1 MKNEKVKIKKMNIVQ
16 LSRDMRF
23 SREIH
28 GILTKMDN
36 AYQAYCEWG
45 VYPENNDNINEENYH
60 YKREEKLKEAK
71 ELVQGHYHKSL
82 RRIVNTLKLEI
93 FSELEYLYDENGNFG
108 LYEIDNWDE
117 LEGLSEEESIEKYI
131 KMRFEVPLEVLREGS
146 SRYYVEICDF
156 IKYAIL
162 ELDKARDILK
172 ENVNIISR
180 QVIPHKFIFGISDE
194 ENLLFGDESAL
205 SAFDIMVYSA
215 VISILYE
222 VEQQVLQEF
231 EEGIVAPDTKET
243 VSYLSKSGKDVFDNI
258 LRNMTIYITVQKVF
272 NMLSGRND
280 KMPST
285 KVKEAIKSTF
295 ERLSRIAVKENEPQS
310 LRTRYRNA
318 RGDVRLLSVNKT
330 EGLRINSRKRNYALY
345 LQEVPPLYGL
355 AKNKGKLSEVDISLL
370 DAPLENS
377 VENIALKGYL
387 LRQIVLARSMR
398 KKEVIIS
405 YKNLYRSIGIKD
417 SGRGM
422 SIEEQNKI
430 HIAQLNIRLKV
441 KKCLVFWK
449 EHELIRR
456 ADTTSTK
463 KAVVYI

>member
-1 MKNEKVKIKKMNIVQ
+1 
-16 LSRDMRF
+16 MRF

-28 GILTKMDN
+28 EILTKMDD

-45 VYPENNDNINEENYH
+45 MYPENDDNINEDNYH

-71 ELVQGHYHKSL
+71 ERVQGHYRKSL
-82 RRIVNTLKLEI
+82 RRIVNTLK
-93 FSELEYLYDENGNFG
+93 
-108 LYEIDNWDE
+108 

-131 KMRFEVPLEVLREGS
+131 MMRFEVPLEVLREGS

-156 IKYAIL
+156 IKDAIL
-162 ELDKARDILK
+162 ELDKAHDTLR

-180 QVIPHKFIFGISDE
+180 QVTPHKFIFGISDE
-194 ENLLFGDESAL
+194 ENLLFSGKSDL
-205 SAFDIMVYSA
+205 SAFDMMIYSA

-222 VEQQVLQEF
+222 IEQQVLQEF
-231 EEGIVAPDTKET
+231 EKGIVSSDTKET
-243 VSYLSKSGKDVFDNI
+243 VSYLSKSGKDIFDNI
-258 LRNMTIYITVQKVF
+258 LQNMTIYITIQKIF
-272 NMLSGRND
+272 NMLSGRDD
-280 KMPST
+280 KMPSIQ
-285 KVKEAIKSTF
+285 VKEAIKSAF
-295 ERLSRIAVKENEPQS
+295 EKLSRIAVTEKEPQS

-318 RGDVRLLSVNKT
+318 RGEVRLLSVNKT

-355 AKNKGKLSEVDISLL
+355 AKNKGKLSEVDLSLL
-370 DAPLENS
+370 DVPLENS

-387 LRQIVLARSMR
+387 LRQIVIARSTR

-456 ADTTSTK
+456 ADTKSTK
-463 KAVVYI
+463 KAVIYI